1 MQQVQTKSTSKP
13 VESLDALELRVRD
26 KYYKMYRNIAM
37 QIKVADATIKEV
49 GVRPGNIIGQ
59 GTAAATVVI
68 RGHKIIDASR
78 AKETADKLLDIS
90 NEVKQKS
97 A

>member
-1 MQQVQTKSTSKP
+1 MQQVQTKSTSKSI
-13 VESLDALELRVRD
+13 ESLDDLELRVRD

-37 QIKVADATIKEV
+37 QIKIADAVIKEV
-49 GVRPGNIIGQ
+49 GVRPNNIIGQ
-59 GTAAATVVI
+59 STAAATVVI

-78 AKETADKLLDIS
+78 TKETADKLLDIT
-90 NEVKQKS
+90 NEEKQKS